1 VLLITAIMPFPM
13 KIQPID
19 YQTLDEPVAHQL
31 ESVKPVGKSRLKR
44 LFERQFLRN
53 SAAEKVGAIEESH
66 LKDGCNEFEPSSV
79 CLAKMVQNF
88 IEDSNEKQPSVR
100 CNRNR
105 CNCFNG
111 NCNDS
116 SEDEFDSFGG
126 FGDSNLSSSVEAI
139 EILKVIK
146 SIALELNFFLLV
158 FGFGIVQVIGF
169 LWAEFGAVC
178 KCL

>member
-1 VLLITAIMPFPM
+1 M
-13 KIQPID
+13 
-19 YQTLDEPVAHQL
+19 TLT
-31 ESVKPVGKSRLKR
+31 
-44 LFERQFLRN
+44 
-53 SAAEKVGAIEESH
+53 
-66 LKDGCNEFEPSSV
+66 SSV

-111 NCNDS
+111 NCKDS
-116 SEDEFDSFGG
+116 FEDEFDSFGG

-146 SIALELNFFLLV
+146 SIADEKKRRQKKKGEGV
-158 FGFGIVQVIGF
+158 AVQKRRREGRRRRF
-169 LWAEFGAVC
+169 CADREEDKAEGEG
-178 KCL
+178 

>member
-1 VLLITAIMPFPM
+1 M
-13 KIQPID
+13 
-19 YQTLDEPVAHQL
+19 TLT
-31 ESVKPVGKSRLKR
+31 
-44 LFERQFLRN
+44 
-53 SAAEKVGAIEESH
+53 
-66 LKDGCNEFEPSSV
+66 SSV

-111 NCNDS
+111 NCKDS
-116 SEDEFDSFGG
+116 FEDEFDSFGG

-146 SIALELNFFLLV
+146 SIALELSFFLV
-158 FGFGIVQVIGF
+158 FGFGIVRVIRF
-169 LWAEFGAVC
+169 LWAEFGPV
-178 KCL
+178 